1 MSEWIR
7 IRVKDF
13 YKDTVGE
20 IEYTYVTREIYEALT
35 DTFRKEAH
43 AQEMGD
49 IRYTTREGYKGI
61 SHKANRVF
69 LHKDYLFQYI
79 FKTIHNWEKKYGYQI

>member
-13 YKDTVGE
+13 YKDAVGE

-61 SHKANRVF
+61 LRGRLRIGGLLDSSP
-69 LHKDYLFQYI
+69 YLFLEI
-79 FKTIHNWEKKYGYQI
+79 DKS

>member
-13 YKDTVGE
+13 YKDAVGE

-61 SHKANRVF
+61 LRGRLRIWGIIGFFPLSF
-69 LHKDYLFQYI
+69 LEIDKS
-79 FKTIHNWEKKYGYQI
+79 